1 MKAPRICVAGIE
13 TSSMSHLRPVTGP
26 EQPLTRALLSEEGGT
41 LEVGALLDLGDVE
54 PRPNP
59 PETEDQIFDPG
70 RIRRERVLD
79 DDEYLQLIDSV
90 CHDSLEEAFGA
101 DLQRREW
108 KYAVDAGQGECS
120 LACVRAERIPSLEVD
135 DRYGKLQLRF
145 NDPEKPA
152 YFTVTD
158 LRFVEADHVTLRQEL
173 IEGVQG
179 RLQRGTGVRIMFG
192 LARAFRAAG
201 DVASRHWLQVNG
213 LCLEDR
219 PIDLAG

>member
-1 MKAPRICVAGIE
+1 MKPPSAGNRSGATADPCATQPGGRDSRSRRAARPRGC
-13 TSSMSHLRPVTGP
+13 
-26 EQPLTRALLSEEGGT
+26 
-41 LEVGALLDLGDVE
+41 GA
-54 PRPNP
+54 RPNP

-152 YFTVTD
+152 YFIRTAVALSIATNIA
-158 LRFVEADHVTLRQEL
+158 LPRKPRPTKWR
-173 IEGVQG
+173 
-179 RLQRGTGVRIMFG
+179 TTS
-192 LARAFRAAG
+192 AAI
-201 DVASRHWLQVNG
+201 R
-213 LCLEDR
+213 R
-219 PIDLAG
+219 RR

>member
-1 MKAPRICVAGIE
+1 
-13 TSSMSHLRPVTGP
+13 
-26 EQPLTRALLSEEGGT
+26 
-41 LEVGALLDLGDVE
+41 
-54 PRPNP
+54 
-59 PETEDQIFDPG
+59 
-70 RIRRERVLD
+70 
-79 DDEYLQLIDSV
+79 
-90 CHDSLEEAFGA
+90 LEEAFGA

-158 LRFVEADHVTLRQEL
+158 LQFVEADHVTLRQEL
-173 IEGVQG
+173 IEDVQG

-201 DVASRHWLQVNG
+201 DDASRHWLQVNG